1 MNTIVLSIK
10 RKNGSMKALT
20 KSFVEQYRAA
30 KMGAGIEAN
39 TTLNFPR

>member
-20 KSFVEQYRAA
+20 KSFVEQYRAV
-30 KMGAGIEAN
+30 KMGAGIEVN
-39 TTLNFPR
+39 TTLNFPG